1 MANESPRSTPAD
13 DPRSQPGP
21 PADDPLRELEDRVR
35 AAQDAAER
43 LMRDAAEAAAATV
56 GDDPPGPGPGPGGRR
71 PPPRGY
77 ATPGAEEDPG
87 VRSAEVQAL
96 AALID
101 LGRSV
106 VPVELRRQLADLIRE
121 LLLLVRAVI
130 DWYLERL
137 ELGRRPPT
145 EVEDIP
151 IG

>member
-56 GDDPPGPGPGPGGRR
+56 GDDPPGPGPGGRR

-77 ATPGAEEDPG
+77 ATPGA
-87 VRSAEVQAL
+87 AEVQAL

-121 LLLLVRAVI
+121 LLLLMRAVI

-137 ELGRRPPT
+137 ELGRRPPN